1 MVFIL
6 AVPSCCPTDFKTLD
20 SEARRFW
27 TIAELYCFK
36 KITTIHF
43 YFFIPFK
50 AAFPAHIL

>member
-36 KITTIHF
+36 KNNYNTLLF
-43 YFFIPFK
+43 LYSF
-50 AAFPAHIL
+50 